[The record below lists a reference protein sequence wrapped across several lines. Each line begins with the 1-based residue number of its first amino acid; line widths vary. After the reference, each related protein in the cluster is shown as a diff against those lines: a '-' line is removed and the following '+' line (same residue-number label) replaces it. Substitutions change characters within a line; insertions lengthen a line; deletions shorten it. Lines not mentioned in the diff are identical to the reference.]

1 MYLELIKRHI
11 NEHKNVLNSINIAH
25 FSILEEIAKVF
36 AISIKEKRNIFWC
49 GNGGS
54 AGNAN
59 HLANDLTFG
68 STYPHEIGISVES
81 LASNASVL
89 TCLANDLGYEHVFS
103 HQLKVKA
110 SKGDVLLAFSGSGNS
125 SNIVEALKTAKQMGV
140 LSFCFLGYT
149 GGVCKDLADIP
160 IHVNINDM
168 QISED
173 MQTIIVHYIIQR
185 INHYVKNLNKTISIS

>member
-1 MYLELIKRHI
+1 MKTFSEYCNLLNSSLFSVEEEKIELLITSLIKAWETR
-11 NEHKNVLNSINIAH
+11 NVVYL
-25 FSILEEIAKVF
+25 
-36 AISIKEKRNIFWC
+36 C

-89 TCLANDLGYEHVFS
+89 TCLANDLGYEYVFS

-149 GGVCKDLADIP
+149 GGICKDIADIP

-173 MQTIIVHYIIQR
+173 MQTIILHYIIQR

>member
-1 MYLELIKRHI
+1 MIIQIQNILQESKNTIEKTIKSEQI
-11 NEHKNVLNSINIAH
+11 TKNLNAVVEIIFNA
-25 FSILEEIAKVF
+25 FSEGNKILL
-36 AISIKEKRNIFWC
+36 C

-89 TCLANDLGYEHVFS
+89 TCLANDLGYEYVFS

-140 LSFCFLGYT
+140 LSFCFL
-149 GGVCKDLADIP
+149 D
-160 IHVNINDM
+160 
-168 QISED
+168 
-173 MQTIIVHYIIQR
+173 
-185 INHYVKNLNKTISIS
+185 KN